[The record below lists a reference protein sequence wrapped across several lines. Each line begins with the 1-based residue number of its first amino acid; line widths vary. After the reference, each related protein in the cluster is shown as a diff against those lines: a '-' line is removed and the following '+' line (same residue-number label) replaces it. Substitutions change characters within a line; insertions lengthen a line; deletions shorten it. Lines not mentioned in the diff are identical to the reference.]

1 MRSIWRSGAPVLL
14 AAALLAGCSLQGA
27 GGATSAPPDSG
38 VAEHWSVLEGEA
50 RLPAVGT
57 RWTSGPMEELTPS
70 PDYGELVPY
79 AGAGYYLVYPDG
91 EGGTVQSP
99 SLSTLYG
106 LMTVDGCA
114 VLDPVCTGVYVSS
127 YLDGQGTSHTLPVWE
142 LTRTDPEAGNPRNGR
157 LTALA
162 ARDGSWVTPFRYWA
176 AAGSPLGVFAGDGTG
191 LSLLS
196 TETGEVLKS
205 WTWAQLGVEDL
216 EDFPWFANDME
227 TTAQWAGD
235 AFFLGIWG
243 EGYTAH
249 LLDPETGEVTVITD
263 RAWAERLDTAFQHRD
278 MDWWEVT
285 TGEDDSVTVSKG
297 AEVYTFPSPLPG
309 ESYPYEMD
317 GRVLFQDY
325 GSGNF
330 AVTTREGELVLPA
343 QKGELSTLE
352 PEGGKYLAVQKT
364 PDGDWQ
370 LYDWDGNPGV
380 LLPGGTESW
389 CRTAGPLVEVH
400 SRENAAYYRPDT
412 GACVFR
418 AWFDLEERPGLAQS
432 EEQSE
437 RTLE

>member
-1 MRSIWRSGAPVLL
+1 
-14 AAALLAGCSLQGA
+14 
-27 GGATSAPPDSG
+27 
-38 VAEHWSVLEGEA
+38 
-50 RLPAVGT
+50 
-57 RWTSGPMEELTPS
+57 MEELTPA
-70 PDYGELVPY
+70 PDYGALVPF
-79 AGAGYYLVYPDG
+79 AGAAYYLSGYDG
-91 EGGTVQSP
+91 SWADDFP
-99 SLSTLYG
+99 NYLYG
-106 LMTVDGCA
+106 LMTLDGCA
-114 VLDPVCTGVYVSS
+114 VLDPVCDSISRLSWIDG
-127 YLDGQGTSHTLPVWE
+127 DGQDQWLPVWK
-142 LTRTDPEAGNPRNGR
+142 LARSGPDGDLMDGA
-157 LTALA
+157 LSALA
-162 ARDGSWVTPFRYWA
+162 ALDGSWSTPFQYWG
-176 AAGSPLGVFAGDGTG
+176 AAGSPVGIFAGDG
-191 LSLLS
+191 
-196 TETGEVLKS
+196 
-205 WTWAQLGVEDL
+205 EDL
-216 EDFPWFANDME
+216 YLLDSGSGTEKTRWSWEELGITEPENFPWFTGDAYS
-227 TTAQWAGD
+227 TAQWQDGL
-235 AFFLGIWG
+235 FYLGSWG
-243 EGYTAH
+243 EDYDAR

-263 RAWAERLDTAFQHRD
+263 RAWAERLDAAFQHRD

-325 GSGNF
+325 GSGSF

-412 GACVFR
+412 GECVFR
-418 AWFDLEERPGLAQS
+418 AWFGLEERPGL
-432 EEQSE
+432 
-437 RTLE
+437 

>member
-1 MRSIWRSGAPVLL
+1 MTRRRQRIFAGLLCTGLLSGCAGPAG
-14 AAALLAGCSLQGA
+14 AADPG
-27 GGATSAPPDSG
+27 PN
-38 VAEHWSVLEGEA
+38 VEEHWSVLEETG
-50 RLPAVGT
+50 RLPAVGS
-57 RWTSGPMEELTPS
+57 RWRDGPMEELTPA
-70 PDYGELVPY
+70 PDYGALVPF
-79 AGAGYYLVYPDG
+79 AGAAYYLSGYDG
-91 EGGTVQSP
+91 ALADDFP
-99 SLSTLYG
+99 NYLYG
-106 LMTVDGCA
+106 LMTLDGCA
-114 VLDPVCTGVYVSS
+114 VLDPVCDSISRLSWIDG
-127 YLDGQGTSHTLPVWE
+127 DGQDQWLPVWE
-142 LTRTDPEAGNPRNGR
+142 LARSGPEEGDPMGGA
-157 LTALA
+157 LSALA
-162 ARDGSWVTPFRYWA
+162 ALDGSWSTPFQYWG
-176 AAGSPLGVFAGDGTG
+176 AAGSPVGIFAGDG
-191 LSLLS
+191 
-196 TETGEVLKS
+196 
-205 WTWAQLGVEDL
+205 EDL
-216 EDFPWFANDME
+216 YLLDSRSGAEKTRWSWEELGITEPENFPWFTGDAYS
-227 TTAQWAGD
+227 TAQWRDGL
-235 AFFLGIWG
+235 FYLGSWG
-243 EGYTAH
+243 EDYDAR

-263 RAWAERLDTAFQHRD
+263 RAWAERLDAAFQHRD

-325 GSGNF
+325 GSGSF

-412 GACVFR
+412 GECVFR
-418 AWFDLEERPGLAQS
+418 AWFGLEERPGL
-432 EEQSE
+432 
-437 RTLE
+437 

>member
-1 MRSIWRSGAPVLL
+1 
-14 AAALLAGCSLQGA
+14 
-27 GGATSAPPDSG
+27 
-38 VAEHWSVLEGEA
+38 
-50 RLPAVGT
+50 
-57 RWTSGPMEELTPS
+57 MEELTPG
-70 PDYGELVPY
+70 PNYGALIPF
-79 AGAGYYLVYPDG
+79 AGAGYYRVYPGGEDG
-91 EGGTVQSP
+91 AVQSP

-106 LMTVDGCA
+106 LMTLDGCV
-114 VLDPVCTGVYVSS
+114 VLDPVCDFISRLSWT
-127 YLDGQGTSHTLPVWE
+127 DEKGQDQRLPVWE
-142 LTRTDPEAGNPRNGR
+142 LTRGSPEAGDPVGGA
-157 LTALA
+157 LSALA
-162 ARDGSWVTPFRYWA
+162 AQDGSWSTPFQYWG
-176 AAGSPLGVFAGDGTG
+176 AAGSPVGIFAGDG
-191 LSLLS
+191 
-196 TETGEVLKS
+196 
-205 WTWAQLGVEDL
+205 EDL
-216 EDFPWFANDME
+216 YLLDSGSGTEKTRWSWEELGITEPENFPWFTGDAYS
-227 TTAQWAGD
+227 TAQWQDGL
-235 AFFLGIWG
+235 FYLGSWG
-243 EGYTAH
+243 EDYDAR

-263 RAWAERLDTAFQHRD
+263 RAWAERLDAAFQHRD

-325 GSGNF
+325 GSGSF

-412 GACVFR
+412 GECVFR
-418 AWFDLEERPGLAQS
+418 AWFGLEERPGL
-432 EEQSE
+432 
-437 RTLE
+437 